1 MVTRD
6 AKPGDDIVFKHCK
19 NGHSSDFLERRE
31 REGERGERDRRKR
44 EERKEREERE
54 RREREERRE
63 RGEREDRELLLPMR
77 SEQVQHLPS
86 MRMQHFAHP
95 ECPFFSAS

>member
-31 REGERGERDRRKR
+31 RGGERRERG
-44 EERKEREERE
+44 RE
-54 RREREERRE
+54 RRER
-63 RGEREDRELLLPMR
+63 
-77 SEQVQHLPS
+77 
-86 MRMQHFAHP
+86 
-95 ECPFFSAS
+95 